1 MADATPPPS
10 PPGRGAL
17 KGLVIALVVA
27 AVLFVTVVMPAE
39 FGRDPTRIGRLLGL
53 DAMRAGAGVAS
64 GTGDGKVR
72 LTEVIEGN
80 ERVFEA
86 DPGDGREPVPL
97 PNPAVSQLEETP
109 PRTETLTVQLGADE
123 KTEIKAVLPK
133 AKMIVYSWQVEGGQV
148 YVDFHGHDPSLGDK
162 FWVRYSEQDGVS
174 GASGSLVAP
183 FSGEH
188 GWYWLNVTDGPI
200 TIKLTV
206 TGYFTAMKDYGRLQ

>member
-1 MADATPPPS
+1 MADDANPQPAR
-10 PPGRGAL
+10 GAGAL
-17 KGLVIALVVA
+17 KGLLIALLVA
-27 AVLFVTVVMPAE
+27 AVLFVTIVLPAE
-39 FGRDPTRIGRLLGL
+39 FGRDPTRVGRLLGL
-53 DAMRAGAGVAS
+53 DAMQAPSASAGGE
-64 GTGDGKVR
+64 TKVR

-97 PNPAVSQLEETP
+97 PNPAVSQIEAEA
-109 PRTETLTVQLGADE
+109 PRTETMTVQLGADE
-123 KTEIKAVLPK
+123 KTEIKALLPK

-183 FSGEH
+183 FTGEH
-188 GWYWLNVTDGPI
+188 GWYWLNVSEGPV

-206 TGYFTAMKDYGRLQ
+206 TGYFTKLKDYGRL